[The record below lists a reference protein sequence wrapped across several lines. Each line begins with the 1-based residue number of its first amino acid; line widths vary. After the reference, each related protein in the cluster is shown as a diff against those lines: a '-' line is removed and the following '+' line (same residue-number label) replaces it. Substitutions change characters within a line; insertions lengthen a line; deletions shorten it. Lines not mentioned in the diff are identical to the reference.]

1 MVAHD
6 VSRTRRFPVEMTPMA
21 QSQMFRS
28 LEHRNARLFFLGLSF
43 SNIGS
48 WIQMTAVSLL
58 VYRQTGKATDVGITL
73 FCQFLPM
80 LVLGV
85 WAGAIAD
92 RVDKRKMTM
101 MTQSGQAALA
111 VLLGVLAL
119 SGSAPLAV
127 IYLVSL
133 ANGVV
138 QAVDNPARRGFVI
151 ELVEPRHISNVVS
164 LNTAVMTGSRIFG
177 PALAALLL
185 RWVDPGWLF
194 IINGVSFAAILWP
207 IWRIDTTQ
215 LYVAPPAARGGQ
227 PVREAL
233 RFVRHNH
240 RLLVIFL
247 VFTVIGTFSFNYG
260 VSLLKLADLRFD
272 DKDLFGWLLAVT
284 SVGSLIGSLMTAAR
298 PRVGSAWFFGAA
310 IVMGLSGFGVAWAP
324 SIWVA
329 YLISLPLGAGGAAFI
344 ASLNA
349 ISQQE
354 SPSDMRGRL
363 LALGAV
369 AFLGTTPIGAPIT
382 GWIADHVSAEWSLAY
397 GSVIALVCVAVG
409 AEVRRRSLSAD
420 VPAGDHIVTALVGDD
435 PYGGGI
441 VLQDGPSL
449 GVQAD

>member
-1 MVAHD
+1 
-6 VSRTRRFPVEMTPMA
+6 MA

-58 VYRQTGKATDVGITL
+58 VYQRTGKATDVGITL

-101 MTQSGQAALA
+101 LTQSGQAALA
-111 VLLGVLAL
+111 ILLGVLAL
-119 SGSAPLAV
+119 AGWASLPV

-133 ANGVV
+133 GNGVV
-138 QAVDNPARRGFVI
+138 QAIDNPARRGFVI

-177 PALAALLL
+177 PALAVLLV
-185 RWVDPGWLF
+185 RWLDPGWLF
-194 IINGVSFAAILWP
+194 IINGLSFAAILWP

-215 LYVAPPAARGGQ
+215 LYISPPASRGGQ

-233 RFVRHNH
+233 RFVRHNR
-240 RLLVIFL
+240 RLLILFL
-247 VFTVIGTFSFNYG
+247 VFTVIGTFAFNYG
-260 VSLLKLADLRFD
+260 VSMLKLADDRFGN
-272 DKDLFGWLLAVT
+272 KQLFGWLLAVT
-284 SVGSLIGSLMTAAR
+284 SVGSLVGSLMTAAR

-310 IVMGLSGFGVAWAP
+310 VMLGLSGFGVAWAP

-329 YLISLPLGAGGAAFI
+329 YLVGLPLGAGGAAFI
-344 ASLNA
+344 AALNA

-354 SPSDMRGRL
+354 SPPDMRGRL

-382 GWIADHVSAEWSLAY
+382 GWVADHVSAEWSLAY
-397 GSVIALVCVAVG
+397 GSVIALVVVG
-409 AEVRRRSLSAD
+409 FGAAARRRSVGAD
-420 VPAGDHIVTALVGDD
+420 VPSGDHIATTLVGDD

-441 VLQDGPSL
+441 VLQDGTGL
-449 GVQAD
+449 GLQSD

>member
-1 MVAHD
+1 
-6 VSRTRRFPVEMTPMA
+6 MTAMA

-28 LEHRNARLFFLGLSF
+28 LEHRNARLFFLGLSL

-58 VYRQTGKATDVGITL
+58 VYQRTGKATDVGITL
-73 FCQFLPM
+73 LCQFLPM
-80 LVLGV
+80 LALGV

-101 MTQSGQAALA
+101 VTQSGQAALA
-111 VLLGVLAL
+111 VLLGLLAL
-119 SGSAPLAV
+119 AGWASLPV

-177 PALAALLL
+177 PALAALLV
-185 RWVDPGWLF
+185 RWLDPGWLF

-207 IWRIDTTQ
+207 IWRIDVTQ
-215 LYVAPPAARGGQ
+215 LYISPPASRGGQ

-233 RFVRHNH
+233 RFVRHNR
-240 RLLVIFL
+240 RLLTIFV
-247 VFTVIGTFSFNYG
+247 VFTVIGTFAFNYG
-260 VSLLKLADLRFD
+260 VSLLKLADSRFGN
-272 DKDLFGWLLAVT
+272 KELFGWLLAIA

-298 PRVGSAWFFGAA
+298 PSIGSRWFFGAA
-310 IVMGLSGFGVAWAP
+310 VVLGLSGFGVAWAP

-329 YLISLPLGAGGAAFI
+329 YVISIPLGAGGAAFI
-344 ASLNA
+344 AALNA

-354 SPSDMRGRL
+354 SPPDMRGRL

-382 GWIADHVSAEWSLAY
+382 GWVADNISAEWSLAY
-397 GSVIALVCVAVG
+397 GSVIALVCAAVG
-409 AEVRRRSLSAD
+409 VFVRQRSVSAN
-420 VPAGDHIVTALVGDD
+420 VPTGDHVLPALVGDD

-441 VLQDGPSL
+441 VLQDSTGL
-449 GVQAD
+449 GLQPD

>member
-1 MVAHD
+1 MKA
-6 VSRTRRFPVEMTPMA
+6 MA

-28 LEHRNARLFFLGLSF
+28 LEHRNARLFFLGLSL

-58 VYRQTGKATDVGITL
+58 VYQRTGKATDVGITL
-73 FCQFLPM
+73 LCQFLPM
-80 LVLGV
+80 LALGV

-101 MTQSGQAALA
+101 LTQTGQALLAIVLGLLALA
-111 VLLGVLAL
+111 GWATL
-119 SGSAPLAV
+119 PV

-138 QAVDNPARRGFVI
+138 QAIDNPARRGFVI

-177 PALAALLL
+177 PALAALLV
-185 RWVDPGWLF
+185 RWLDPGWLF
-194 IINGVSFAAILWP
+194 IINGLSFVAILWP
-207 IWRIDTTQ
+207 IWRIDISQ
-215 LYVAPPAARGGQ
+215 LYISPPASRGGQ

-233 RFVRHNH
+233 RFVRHNR
-240 RLLVIFL
+240 RLLTIFV
-247 VFTVIGTFSFNYG
+247 VFTVIGTFAFNYG
-260 VSLLKLADLRFD
+260 VSLLKLADLRFGN
-272 DKDLFGWLLAVT
+272 KELFGWLLAVA

-298 PRVGSAWFFGAA
+298 PRIGSRWFFGSA
-310 IVMGLSGFGVAWAP
+310 VVLGLSGFGVAWAP

-329 YLISLPLGAGGAAFI
+329 YAISIPLGAGGAAFI
-344 ASLNA
+344 AALNA

-354 SPSDMRGRL
+354 SPPDMRGRL

-382 GWIADHVSAEWSLAY
+382 GWVADHISAEWSLAY
-397 GSVIALVCVAVG
+397 GSVIALVCVAIGVV
-409 AEVRRRSLSAD
+409 VRQRSVSAN
-420 VPAGDHIVTALVGDD
+420 VPTGDHVLPALVGDD

-441 VLQDGPSL
+441 VLQDRAGL
-449 GVQAD
+449 GLQPD

>member
-1 MVAHD
+1 
-6 VSRTRRFPVEMTPMA
+6 MA

-28 LEHRNARLFFLGLSF
+28 LEHRNARLFFLGLSL

-58 VYRQTGKATDVGITL
+58 VYQRTGKATDVGITL
-73 FCQFLPM
+73 LCQFLPM

-101 MTQSGQAALA
+101 LTQSGQA
-111 VLLGVLAL
+111 VLAL
-119 SGSAPLAV
+119 SLGVFALVGWATLPV

-185 RWVDPGWLF
+185 RWLVPGWLF
-194 IINGVSFAAILWP
+194 IINGLSFAAILWP
-207 IWRIDTTQ
+207 IWRVDTTQ
-215 LYVAPPAARGGQ
+215 LFISPPAARGGQ

-233 RFVRHNH
+233 RFVRHNR
-240 RLLVIFL
+240 RLLVIFV
-247 VFTVIGTFSFNYG
+247 VFTVIGTFAFNYG
-260 VSLLKLADLRFD
+260 VSLLKLADLRFGN
-272 DKDLFGWLLAVT
+272 KELFGWLLAT
-284 SVGSLIGSLMTAAR
+284 ASVGSLIGSLTTAAQ
-298 PRVGSAWFFGAA
+298 PQIGSKWFFGAA
-310 IVMGLSGFGVAWAP
+310 AVLGLSGFGVAWAP

-329 YLISLPLGAGGAAFI
+329 YLISIPLGAGGAAFI
-344 ASLNA
+344 ASLNV

-354 SPSDMRGRL
+354 SPPDMRGRL

-382 GWIADHVSAEWSLAY
+382 GWIADNVSAEWSLGY
-397 GSVIALVCVAVG
+397 GSVIALVCATVG
-409 AEVRRRSLSAD
+409 ALARWRSVSAN
-420 VPAGDHIVTALVGDD
+420 VPAGDHILTALVGDD

-441 VLQDGPSL
+441 VLQDGGGL
-449 GVQAD
+449 GLKAD

>member
-1 MVAHD
+1 M
-6 VSRTRRFPVEMTPMA
+6 PIEIGLMA

-28 LEHRNARLFFLGLSF
+28 LEHRNARLFFLGLSL

-58 VYRQTGKATDVGITL
+58 VYQRTGKATDVGITL

-101 MTQSGQAALA
+101 ITQSGQAALA
-111 VLLGVLAL
+111 ILLGLFALAGWASL
-119 SGSAPLAV
+119 PV

-133 ANGVV
+133 GNGIV

-185 RWVDPGWLF
+185 RWLDPGWLF

-215 LYVAPPAARGGQ
+215 LYISPPAPRGGQ

-233 RFVRHNH
+233 RFVRHNR
-240 RLLVIFL
+240 RLLVLFL
-247 VFTVIGTFSFNYG
+247 VFTVVGTFAFNYG
-260 VSLLKLADLRFD
+260 VSLLKLADVRFGN
-272 DKDLFGWLLAVT
+272 KQLFGWLLAVA
-284 SVGSLIGSLMTAAR
+284 SVGSLVGSLMTAAR
-298 PRVGSAWFFGAA
+298 PRIGSAWFFGAA
-310 IVMGLSGFGVAWAP
+310 VVLGLSGLGVAWAP

-329 YLISLPLGAGGAAFI
+329 YLISIPLGAGGAAFI
-344 ASLNA
+344 AALNA

-354 SPSDMRGRL
+354 SPPDMRGRL

-369 AFLGTTPIGAPIT
+369 AFLGTAPIGAPIT
-382 GWIADHVSAEWSLAY
+382 GWVADHISAEWSLGY
-397 GSVIALVCVAVG
+397 GSVITLVCVGIGVA
-409 AEVRRRSLSAD
+409 ARRRSISAN
-420 VPAGDHIVTALVGDD
+420 VPAGDHILTALVGDD

-441 VLQDGPSL
+441 VLQDGTGL
-449 GVQAD
+449 GLKAD

>member
-1 MVAHD
+1 
-6 VSRTRRFPVEMTPMA
+6 MA

-58 VYRQTGKATDVGITL
+58 VYQRTGKATDVGITL

-101 MTQSGQAALA
+101 LTQSGQAALA
-111 VLLGVLAL
+111 VVLGVLAL
-119 SGSAPLAV
+119 AGWASLPV

-133 ANGVV
+133 GNGAV

-177 PALAALLL
+177 PALAALLV
-185 RWVDPGWLF
+185 RWFDPGWLF
-194 IINGVSFAAILWP
+194 IINGLSFAAILWP
-207 IWRIDTTQ
+207 IWRIDTTE
-215 LYVAPPAARGGQ
+215 LYISPPASRGGQ

-233 RFVRHNH
+233 RFVRHNQ
-240 RLLVIFL
+240 RLLILFL
-247 VFTVIGTFSFNYG
+247 VFTVIGTFAFNYG
-260 VSLLKLADLRFD
+260 VSLLKLADNRFGN
-272 DKDLFGWLLAVT
+272 KQLFGWLLAVT
-284 SVGSLIGSLMTAAR
+284 SVGSLVGSLMTAAR

-310 IVMGLSGFGVAWAP
+310 VVLGLSGFGVAWAP

-329 YLISLPLGAGGAAFI
+329 YLVSLPLGAGGAAFI
-344 ASLNA
+344 AALNA

-354 SPSDMRGRL
+354 SPPDMRGRL

-382 GWIADHVSAEWSLAY
+382 GWVADHVSAEWSLGY
-397 GSVIALVCVAVG
+397 GSVIALVVVG
-409 AEVRRRSLSAD
+409 FGAAARRRSVGAN
-420 VPAGDHIVTALVGDD
+420 VPTGDHIVTTLVGDD
-435 PYGGGI
+435 PYGGSI
-441 VLQDGPSL
+441 VLQDGTGL
-449 GVQAD
+449 GLQAD

>member
-1 MVAHD
+1 
-6 VSRTRRFPVEMTPMA
+6 
-21 QSQMFRS
+21 MFRS

-58 VYRQTGKATDVGITL
+58 VYQRTGKATDVGITL

-111 VLLGVLAL
+111 IVLGVLAL
-119 SGSAPLAV
+119 AGWASLPV

-133 ANGVV
+133 GNGVV
-138 QAVDNPARRGFVI
+138 QAIDNPARRGFVI

-177 PALAALLL
+177 PALAALLV
-185 RWVDPGWLF
+185 RWLDPGWLF

-215 LYVAPPAARGGQ
+215 LYISPPASRGGQ

-233 RFVRHNH
+233 LFVRHNR
-240 RLLVIFL
+240 RLLILFL
-247 VFTVIGTFSFNYG
+247 VFTVIGTFAFNYG
-260 VSLLKLADLRFD
+260 VSLLKLADNRFG
-272 DKDLFGWLLAVT
+272 DKQLFGWLLAVT
-284 SVGSLIGSLMTAAR
+284 SIGSLVGSLMTAAR

-310 IVMGLSGFGVAWAP
+310 VVLGLSGFGVAWAP

-329 YLISLPLGAGGAAFI
+329 YLVSLPLGAGGAAFI
-344 ASLNA
+344 AALNA

-354 SPSDMRGRL
+354 SPPDMRGRL

-382 GWIADHVSAEWSLAY
+382 GWVADHVSAEWSLAY
-397 GSVIALVCVAVG
+397 GSVIALVVVALG
-409 AEVRRRSLSAD
+409 AEARRRSVGAN
-420 VPAGDHIVTALVGDD
+420 VPPGDHIVTTLVGDD

-441 VLQDGPSL
+441 VLQDGTGSGL
-449 GVQAD
+449 KSD

>member
-1 MVAHD
+1 
-6 VSRTRRFPVEMTPMA
+6 MA

-58 VYRQTGKATDVGITL
+58 VYRLTGKATDVGITL

-92 RVDKRKMTM
+92 RVDKRKMTL

-133 ANGVV
+133 ANGIV

-185 RWVDPGWLF
+185 RWVEPGWLF

-215 LYVAPPAARGGQ
+215 LYVSPPASRGGQ

-240 RLLVIFL
+240 RLLAIFL

-260 VSLLKLADLRFD
+260 VSLLKLADLRFG
-272 DKDLFGWLLAVT
+272 DKELFGWLLAVT
-284 SVGSLIGSLMTAAR
+284 SIGSLIGSLMTAAR
-298 PRVGSAWFFGAA
+298 QRVGSAWFFGAA
-310 IVMGLSGFGVAWAP
+310 VVLGLSGFGVAWAP

-329 YLISLPLGAGGAAFI
+329 YLLSLPLGAGGAAFI
-344 ASLNA
+344 AALNA

-354 SPSDMRGRL
+354 SPPDMRGRL

-382 GWIADHVSAEWSLAY
+382 GWIADHISPEWSLAY
-397 GSVIALVCVAVG
+397 GSVIALVGVAVG
-409 AEVRRRSLSAD
+409 AEVRRRSLSAN
-420 VPAGDHIVTALVGDD
+420 VPTDDHIVTALVGDD

-441 VLQDGPSL
+441 VLQDGPSV